1 MSYTVAFVDDK
12 RINRNDFERKI
23 HMVEGLSLVFSA
35 GSGHECMDILEGMA
49 PEKLPQVIFMDLEM
63 PEMDGIET
71 IRLAKTLNPGIFFLA
86 LTVFDD
92 DDRIFEAITAGA
104 SGYLLK
110 HEPAHILKDA
120 VVNVLEY
127 GGAPMSPSIA
137 RKTLQLLSKATTPGT
152 ETPSAAIPGH
162 ITDRE
167 KEILSHL
174 VKGWDAKKIAVY
186 LEVSTLTVRTHI
198 ARIYHKLHINSRAQA
213 ISLAYRNKW
222 FDR

>member
-35 GSGHECMDILEGMA
+35 GSGHECMEILEGMA
-49 PEKLPQVIFMDLEM
+49 PGKLPQVIFMDLEM

-71 IRLAKTLNPGIFFLA
+71 IRLAKTLNPEIFFLA

-110 HEPAHILKDA
+110 HEPAHVLKEA
-120 VVNVLEY
+120 VINVLEY

-137 RKTLQLLSKATTPGT
+137 RKTLQLLSKITPP
-152 ETPSAAIPGH
+152 ESEAQSAAIPGH

-174 VKGWDAKKIAVY
+174 VKGWDAKKIAAH
-186 LEVSTLTVRTHI
+186 LDVSTLTVRTHI

>member
-23 HMVEGLSLVFSA
+23 HMVEGLSLVFSV
-35 GSGHECMDILEGMA
+35 GSGHECMEILEGLP
-49 PEKLPQVIFMDLEM
+49 PEKLPQVVFMDLEM
-63 PEMDGIET
+63 PGMDGIET
-71 IRLAKTLNPGIFFLA
+71 IRLAKTLNPEIFFLA

-110 HEPAHILKDA
+110 HEPAQVLKDA
-120 VVNVLEY
+120 VINVLEY

-137 RKTLQLLSKATTPGT
+137 RKTLQLLSKATPPEAEANSTV
-152 ETPSAAIPGH
+152 IPGH

-167 KEILSHL
+167 KEILGHL
-174 VKGWDAKKIAVY
+174 VKGWDAKKIASH
-186 LEVSTLTVRTHI
+186 LDVSILTVRTHI
-198 ARIYHKLHINSRAQA
+198 ARIYQKLHINSRAQA